1 MINVDKLKKDAEERR
16 KFKKKCFKKI
26 LEMTLTKIEIVAKT
40 NITNTWFEIPMF
52 VLGFPSFEIDD
63 CANYIIKKLKKNGFK
78 VFFLKPNFLFINWSI

>member
-26 LEMTLTKIEIVAKT
+26 LDMTLTKIEFVAKT

-52 VLGFPSFEIDD
+52 VLGFPSFEIED
-63 CANYIIKKLKKNGFK
+63 CANYIMKRLKKNGFK
-78 VFFLKPNFLFINWSI
+78 VFFLKPNFLFINWLI